1 MITIALAAYNGE
13 KYIEEQLDSL
23 IEQDIDEDLSIV
35 VADDGSADKTF
46 GILCDYVERYP
57 GLINAAV
64 NEVPTGSAK
73 GNFFGLLRSID
84 DDYVMLCDQDDVWN
98 ADKVRVTFERMKKLE
113 AKYGKDTPL
122 LVFGDVEVVDE
133 GLNVISESMARYQ
146 KTAPHHNG
154 LNHYLVQNNIIG
166 CTVMINRALLNYTK
180 YEPKVCMMHDWWL
193 GLLASAF
200 GHISF
205 IDRRKPYANNFIIN
219 FSHSNLLLAALRESK
234 QTDNDSQNSAN
245 HDDHSHRDTAGDID
259 TGDRLKGRNCQ
270 RYGLRI
276 CRKSRR
282 FDCNNKLS
290 RKCRIDRICDPR
302 CRSVRDNNDRQIPSV
317 IYIGTVNPGVSV
329 RTSLIFDQD
338 PASAL
343 CSAFTDHFLIRN
355 QCTDT
360 VIFCPRTGTD
370 IDLRIGFIIFNPD
383 HNAAVGTGHGRNING
398 RDLEKAA
405 ADKRDNKAAANH
417 QQDQYDF

>member
-205 IDRRKPYANNFIIN
+205 IDRPLMKYRQHGNNQMGTRAASDTSQYIERLSKGEEVRRNYDIMFKQAELFLERYENELSSEQIN
-219 FSHSNLLLAALRESK
+219 LIKGFLSLRQSSRIK
-234 QTDNDSQNSAN
+234 K
-245 HDDHSHRDTAGDID
+245 IYKIFKY
-259 TGDRLKGRNCQ
+259 RLF
-270 RYGLRI
+270 
-276 CRKSRR
+276 KSTW
-282 FDCNNKLS
+282 FWTLGQCLS
-290 RKCRIDRICDPR
+290 I
-302 CRSVRDNNDRQIPSV
+302 
-317 IYIGTVNPGVSV
+317 
-329 RTSLIFDQD
+329 
-338 PASAL
+338 
-343 CSAFTDHFLIRN
+343 
-355 QCTDT
+355 
-360 VIFCPRTGTD
+360 
-370 IDLRIGFIIFNPD
+370 
-383 HNAAVGTGHGRNING
+383 
-398 RDLEKAA
+398 
-405 ADKRDNKAAANH
+405 
-417 QQDQYDF
+417 